1 MEDSTVKKKISVV
14 ALITSGCVMM
24 MFAATKA
31 DPCTEKQKSCTNSCG
46 ITQSQS
52 LRRGVDR
59 LDAENAYKQCVQA
72 CDKAKTECDG
82 KAKKP

>member
-1 MEDSTVKKKISVV
+1 VKKKISVA
-14 ALITSGCVMM
+14 ALIMSGCVMM

-31 DPCTEKQKSCTNSCG
+31 DPCTEKQKSCADSCA
-46 ITQSQS
+46 IAQSQS

-59 LDAENAYKQCVQA
+59 LDAENAYKQCVKI
-72 CDKAKTECDG
+72 CDKAKADCDG